1 MAATLT
7 CFQQALLSPAFGFRT
22 LRNFE
27 VMITSE
33 GLPALHRT
41 SRFVEAELRIDGAH
55 YLLSMPLTWAIEQQS
70 EPMLRRIQTLR
81 YDFVAPVTL
90 LPGELCAQECGNT
103 QPITLVLQALPG
115 VPLLEGAARLTLDER
130 LEALNTL
137 EQEMRRHHFAHN
149 NLKEENLRM
158 VGRQLVLIRCFDATT
173 NGSTE
178 ADARAFEQLRTWLGA
193 TPTPTPSPFEPATK
207 LQATAKVPS
216 HPYCWRGYAS
226 EGLICFEQE
235 SKFGYMDTAGRVV
248 IEPYFRRADDFHENR
263 AVVEGEKGT
272 GVIDREGHYI
282 LPACYEA
289 IDYDIAQSRFHVT
302 RNDRQAWFD
311 YLGEQLTDWEPIH
324 NTTPYFSNDN
334 KQNKKIALW
343 NM

>member
-27 VMITSE
+27 VMITTE

-55 YLLSMPLTWAIEQQS
+55 YLLAMPLTWAIEQQS
-70 EPMLRRIQTLR
+70 EPILRRIQTLR

-90 LPGELCAQECGNT
+90 LPGELCAQECGNA

-115 VPLLEGAARLTLDER
+115 VPLLEGAARLTLNER

-158 VGRQLVLIRCFDATT
+158 VGRRLVLIRCFDATT

-193 TPTPTPSPFEPATK
+193 TPTPSPCEPTTRA
-207 LQATAKVPS
+207 QATDQPSS
-216 HPYCWRGYAS
+216 HPDRRRGYAS
-226 EGLICFEQE
+226 EGLICFEQA

-248 IEPYFRRADDFHENR
+248 IEPCFRRADDFHENR

-282 LPACYEA
+282 LPACYKA
-289 IDYDIAQSRFHVT
+289 IDYDIARSRFHVT

-324 NTTPYFSNDN
+324 NTTPCFSNDN
-334 KQNKKIALW
+334 KQNKTIALW